1 MMCLVP
7 AAKSSMSPF
16 FAQCDEAWSQDF
28 DRFELAFSRLGSS
41 FLDRFGQK
49 INQKFGWMRTE
60 NPFNDKP
67 SARL

>member
-16 FAQCDEAWSQDF
+16 FAQCDEAWSPDF

-49 INQKFGWMRTE
+49 INQKFGWMRTGKSS
-60 NPFNDKP
+60 D
-67 SARL
+67 SLGDLC